1 MRLNRNFIDPSVPI
15 SDDILQPSTW
25 NENFGGPKNTS
36 GDSYSKMNRAD
47 INSVSLGMWVIFK
60 CLSNYNLGL
69 RSEDSLNTT
78 EYALMG
84 SPRSFYPKT
93 GISTKSGVKIAES
106 YLQNQGYTTT
116 LSEKRNTI
124 YKDTPYNRTDYSNR
138 IMFSNVSVKDSFE
151 NGYRTFQGLSYRDID
166 AQYGAITKIV
176 SWGVNLFVVFEHGCG
191 LLAVNPNK
199 KS

>member
-1 MRLNRNFIDPSVPI
+1 M
-15 SDDILQPSTW
+15 
-25 NENFGGPKNTS
+25 
-36 GDSYSKMNRAD
+36 
-47 INSVSLGMWVIFK
+47 
-60 CLSNYNLGL
+60 

-84 SPRSFYPKT
+84 NPRSFYPKT

-116 LSEKRNTI
+116 LSEKRNVI

-176 SWGVNLFVVFEHGCG
+176 S
-191 LLAVNPNK
+191 
-199 KS
+199 